1 MASFE
6 IPFVKVCG
14 ITREEDLNA
23 LGQCNV
29 NSVGINLVSSSPRC
43 IAIDDARR
51 FCLKATE
58 LDLYSVVVLRNAE
71 DGLLKTVVEEL
82 RPDAIQLHGSEGPE
96 TLNDCG
102 DCGVIKAISWSGRD
116 EELALAEAWCTYLI
130 GNEVSRERFRAF
142 LVDAYAPVEGGG
154 TGRQARWD
162 LLQSR
167 PAVFANYPL
176 ILAGGLNPNTVYDGI
191 LETRC
196 DGVDTASGVE
206 LEPGVK
212 SEILM
217 QQFGLAANHGFARRW

>member
-1 MASFE
+1 MGTLWRVHS
-6 IPFVKVCG
+6 PQS
-14 ITREEDLNA
+14 L
-23 LGQCNV
+23 QCLTT
-29 NSVGINLVSSSPRC
+29 SVFNLVATSPRC
-43 IAIDDARR
+43 IDIDTARQ

-71 DGLLKTVVEEL
+71 DALLKTVAEEL

-96 TLNDCG
+96 TLNDSG

-116 EELALAEAWCTYLI
+116 EELELAESWCTYLQV
-130 GNEVSRERFRAF
+130 NEGRREQFRAF

-154 TGRQARWD
+154 TGMQARWD
-162 LLQSR
+162 LLR
-167 PAVFANYPL
+167 PRPDVFSDFPL

-206 LEPGVK
+206 LEPGIK

-217 QQFGLAANHGFARRW
+217 QQFGLAANHGFARKW